1 MDKNIRNA
9 FFLVTSNIGTEQEQF
24 ISTVGNL
31 CPETNV
37 VAVNSMNLNRPGIF
51 ANTWNVNKATFLIT
65 AQSDDVIGS
74 ILRKLEN
81 VTRLENLHT
90 IKVDRGRKRI

>member
-9 FFLVTSNIGTEQEQF
+9 FFLVTSNMGKEQEQF

-37 VAVNSMNLNRPGIF
+37 VAVNSMHLNKPGLF

-65 AQSDDVIGS
+65 AESDDVISS